1 MSREDRREL
10 VDRVLKAVDEGWYH
24 IRMVPAEEFPLSYHW
39 EILAHRGSSMLFQYV
54 YQNQFQ
60 VFWFEERDILEA
72 TYDFLQSFA
81 DGENVLDESQSAEL
95 LRKWAKKY
103 LT

>member
-1 MSREDRREL
+1 M
-10 VDRVLKAVDEGWYH
+10 DEGWYH

-39 EILAHRGSSMLFQYV
+39 EILAHRGSSMLF
-54 YQNQFQ
+54 QFQ

-95 LRKWAKKY
+95 LRKWEKKY

>member
-1 MSREDRREL
+1 M
-10 VDRVLKAVDEGWYH
+10 
-24 IRMVPAEEFPLSYHW
+24 
-39 EILAHRGSSMLFQYV
+39 
-54 YQNQFQ
+54 
-60 VFWFEERDILEA
+60 DILEA

-95 LRKWAKKY
+95 LRKWEKKY

>member
-1 MSREDRREL
+1 M
-10 VDRVLKAVDEGWYH
+10 DEGWYH
-24 IRMVPAEEFPLSYHW
+24 IRMVPAEEFPLSYHC

-95 LRKWAKKY
+95 LRKWEKKY